1 MQHSFA
7 RRALDRHRCNECGS
21 YYTDARKC
29 QKSLQKFSG
38 AYDNITGS
46 TDGEGM
52 SITGK
57 GKKAKLQSWLNMRG
71 EVLPST
77 KTIAVKSQILNWIE
91 EDPAVKIIV
100 YSQWIPMLHVLGR
113 ICQTEGW
120 GFERYTGHMSHDSRD
135 RAIKNFGDP
144 AKGKR
149 ILLASLKCGGLGLN
163 LTMANRVITLD
174 PWWNYSVREP
184 FYTTTVYG

>member
-21 YYTDARKC
+21 YYTDAKKC

-38 AYDNITGS
+38 AYDGITGS
-46 TDGEGM
+46 TDGDGVSV

-57 GKKAKLQSWLNMRG
+57 GKKAKTQSWLTMRG
-71 EVLPST
+71 EVLPSS

-91 EDPAVKIIV
+91 QDPNVKIIV
-100 YSQWIPMLHVLGR
+100 YSQFIPMLNVLGR

-120 GFERYTGHMSHDSRD
+120 GFEKYTGGMSHDSRD
-135 RAIKNFGDP
+135 RAIKSFGDP
-144 AKGKR
+144 TKDKR

-163 LTMANRVITLD
+163 LTMANCVICL
-174 PWWNYSVREP
+174 EP
-184 FYTTTVYG
+184 CKFLQQLLHKIVL

>member
-21 YYTDARKC
+21 YYTDAKKC
-29 QKSLQKFSG
+29 QKSLEKFSET
-38 AYDNITGS
+38 YDDLTGS
-46 TDGEGM
+46 NYGGGL

-57 GKKAKLQSWLNMRG
+57 GRKPKQQSWLSMHG

-91 EDPAVKIIV
+91 ADPNVKIIV
-100 YSQWIPMLHVLGR
+100 YSQFIPMLNVLGR
-113 ICQTEGW
+113 ICHTEKW
-120 GFERYTGHMSHDSRD
+120 GFEKYTGGMSHDSREK
-135 RAIKNFGDP
+135 AIKNFGDP
-144 AKGKR
+144 TKDKR

-163 LTMANRVITLD
+163 LTMANCVICLEPCEWIYNIHEL
-174 PWWNYSVREP
+174 PWCIS
-184 FYTTTVYG
+184 